1 MTDQLSREDGGST
14 ASAKDSSA
22 ALPRRRR
29 SRRVL
34 YVNEVDRQLL
44 DKGLTPSWEQQVS
57 ESDLLSTGVHVR
69 SNDDRLRENVPPHS
83 HSRL

>member
-29 SRRVL
+29 PRRVR
-34 YVNEVDRQLL
+34 YVSEVDQQLL
-44 DKGLTPSWEQQVS
+44 DRGLAPSWDQKVS
-57 ESDLLSTGVHVR
+57 ESDLASADLRVQ
-69 SNDDRLRENVPPHS
+69 SNDQRLRENVPPHS